1 LHSAE
6 IGEEAAKLDD
16 PETITQLTR
25 LARTQYM
32 GDIAHY
38 TRLWDVAK
46 TVDLTVDGLDKLNQV
61 TEFMGGHLPVYGHLE
76 DAMKT

>member
-1 LHSAE
+1 VGAPCSYRLVVPDSCS
-6 IGEEAAKLDD
+6 
-16 PETITQLTR
+16 QLTR

-46 TVDLTVDGLDKLNQV
+46 TVDLTTDGLNKLNMV
-61 TEFMGGHLPVYGHLE
+61 TEFMGGHLPVYSHLE